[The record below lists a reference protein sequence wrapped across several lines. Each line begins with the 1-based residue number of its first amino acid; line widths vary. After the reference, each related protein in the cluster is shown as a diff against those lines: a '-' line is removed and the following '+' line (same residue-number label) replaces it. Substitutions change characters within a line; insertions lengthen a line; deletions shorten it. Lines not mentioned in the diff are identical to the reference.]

1 MFLQPDSK
9 SYPQGSVGDCMKPF
23 KSYNE
28 EKFKIPEKDLDDLLM
43 KTFSIVNNDVKN
55 NLKFERNIK
64 QGNLHI
70 EILTLLQKEWDDK
83 KVEPEF
89 VFRITD
95 KIFKIHSSKE
105 LS

>member
-1 MFLQPDSK
+1 
-9 SYPQGSVGDCMKPF
+9 MKPF

-28 EKFKIPEKDLDDLLM
+28 EKFKIPEKDLEDLLM
-43 KTFSIVNNDVKN
+43 KTFSIVNDDVKN
-55 NLKFERNIK
+55 NLKFESDIK

-70 EILTLLQKEWDDK
+70 EILTLLQKEWDER
-83 KVEPEF
+83 KVEPDF
-89 VFRITD
+89 VFRVTD

>member
-1 MFLQPDSK
+1 MKQFNRFL
-9 SYPQGSVGDCMKPF
+9 
-23 KSYNE
+23 N

-43 KTFSIVNNDVKN
+43 KTFSIVNDDVKN
-55 NLKFERNIK
+55 NLKFERDIT

-70 EILTLLQKEWDDK
+70 EILTLLRKEWDDR

>member
-1 MFLQPDSK
+1 
-9 SYPQGSVGDCMKPF
+9 MKPF

-28 EKFKIPEKDLDDLLM
+28 EKFKIPDTDLDDLLM

-55 NLKFERNIK
+55 NLKFEREK
-64 QGNLHI
+64 EQGNIHLD
-70 EILTLLQKEWDDK
+70 ILSILQKEWDER

-89 VFRITD
+89 VFRVTNNIL
-95 KIFKIHSSKE
+95 KIHSSKE

>member
-1 MFLQPDSK
+1 
-9 SYPQGSVGDCMKPF
+9 MKNF
-23 KSYNE
+23 NHYLNE
-28 EKFKIPEKDLDDLLM
+28 VDLSEIDLDDLLV
-43 KTFSIVNNDVKN
+43 KTFSIVNDDVKN
-55 NLKFERNIK
+55 NLKWEREIK

-70 EILTLLQKEWDDK
+70 EILTLLKNEWDDR

-95 KIFKIHSSKE
+95 KIFKIHQNKE

>member
-1 MFLQPDSK
+1 
-9 SYPQGSVGDCMKPF
+9 MKPF

-28 EKFKIPEKDLDDLLM
+28 EKFKILDTDLDDLLM

-55 NLKFERNIK
+55 NLKFEREK
-64 QGNLHI
+64 EQGNIHLD
-70 EILTLLQKEWDDK
+70 ILTILQKEWDER

-95 KIFKIHSSKE
+95 KVFKIHSSKE

>member
-1 MFLQPDSK
+1 
-9 SYPQGSVGDCMKPF
+9 MKQF
-23 KSYNE
+23 NHYLNE
-28 EKFKIPEKDLDDLLM
+28 VDIPEKVLDDLLV
-43 KTFSIVNNDVKN
+43 KTFSIVNDDVKN
-55 NLKFERNIK
+55 NLKFERDIT

-70 EILTLLQKEWDDK
+70 EILTLLRKEWDDR

>member
-1 MFLQPDSK
+1 MKQFNHFL
-9 SYPQGSVGDCMKPF
+9 
-23 KSYNE
+23 NE
-28 EKFKIPEKDLDDLLM
+28 VDIPEKDLDDLLM

-55 NLKFERNIK
+55 NLKFDRDIK

-70 EILTLLQKEWDDK
+70 EILSLLQKEWDDR

>member
-1 MFLQPDSK
+1 
-9 SYPQGSVGDCMKPF
+9 MKPF

-28 EKFKIPEKDLDDLLM
+28 EKFKIPEKDLEDLLM
-43 KTFSIVNNDVKN
+43 KTFSIVNDDVKN
-55 NLKFERNIK
+55 NLKFERDIK

-70 EILTLLQKEWDDK
+70 EILSLLQKEWDDR

-95 KIFKIHSSKE
+95 KIFQIHSSKE

>member
-1 MFLQPDSK
+1 
-9 SYPQGSVGDCMKPF
+9 MKHF
-23 KSYNE
+23 NHYLNE
-28 EKFKIPEKDLDDLLM
+28 VDIPEKDLDDLLM

-55 NLKFERNIK
+55 NLKFERDIQ

>member
-1 MFLQPDSK
+1 
-9 SYPQGSVGDCMKPF
+9 MKPF

-43 KTFSIVNNDVKN
+43 KTFSIVNDDVKN

-64 QGNLHI
+64 QGSLHI
-70 EILTLLQKEWDDK
+70 EISSLLQKEWDDK

>member
-1 MFLQPDSK
+1 MKQFNHFL
-9 SYPQGSVGDCMKPF
+9 
-23 KSYNE
+23 NE
-28 EKFKIPEKDLDDLLM
+28 VDIPEKDLDDLLM
-43 KTFSIVNNDVKN
+43 KTFSIVNDDVKN
-55 NLKFERNIK
+55 NLKFERDIK

>member
-1 MFLQPDSK
+1 MKQFNHFL
-9 SYPQGSVGDCMKPF
+9 
-23 KSYNE
+23 NE
-28 EKFKIPEKDLDDLLM
+28 VDIPEKDLDDLLM

-55 NLKFERNIK
+55 NLKFERDIT

-70 EILTLLQKEWDDK
+70 EILTLLRKEWDDR

-95 KIFKIHSSKE
+95 KIFKIHSH
-105 LS
+105 

>member
-1 MFLQPDSK
+1 MKQFNHFL
-9 SYPQGSVGDCMKPF
+9 
-23 KSYNE
+23 NE
-28 EKFKIPEKDLDDLLM
+28 VDIPEKDLDDLLI

-55 NLKFERNIK
+55 NLKFERDIQ

-70 EILTLLQKEWDDK
+70 EILTLLRKEWDDR

-95 KIFKIHSSKE
+95 KIFKIHSNS
-105 LS
+105 SI

>member
-1 MFLQPDSK
+1 MFLQQDSQ
-9 SYPQGSVGDCMKPF
+9 SHTQRSVRYSVKQF
-23 KSYNE
+23 NHYLNE
-28 EKFKIPEKDLDDLLM
+28 VDIPEKDLEDLLM
-43 KTFSIVNNDVKN
+43 KTFSIVNDDVKN
-55 NLKFERNIK
+55 NLKFERDIK

-89 VFRITD
+89 VFRVTD

>member
-1 MFLQPDSK
+1 VKHFNHYL
-9 SYPQGSVGDCMKPF
+9 
-23 KSYNE
+23 NE
-28 EKFKIPEKDLDDLLM
+28 VDLPEMDLDDLLM

-55 NLKFERNIK
+55 NLKFERDIR
-64 QGNLHI
+64 QGNIHI
-70 EILTLLQKEWDDK
+70 EILTLLQKEWNEK
-83 KVEPEF
+83 RVEPEF